1 MDSETQKNIGIDSNK
16 DSNKLFFKNNM
27 EVKHGSKT

>member
-1 MDSETQKNIGIDSNK
+1 MGSETQKNIGIDSNK

-27 EVKHGSKT
+27 EVKHGPKT